1 MRAGK
6 YVFMAGDLCKV
17 LHISPAH
24 DQIVFY
30 NFNDNSE
37 KIGSLQGALLI
48 AQPALKIGEVGK
60 MLDRKPDTIRKWE
73 QKEWIPEARQWDIG
87 IDGKKK
93 IVRFYSPKDV
103 ETIRD
108 LVSSVHQGRPRK
120 DKRVTNSLP
129 SEGNLKILIRERV
142 KQINAE

>member
-1 MRAGK
+1 MRVGK
-6 YVFMAGDLCKV
+6 YVFMAGDLCKI

-24 DQIVFY
+24 DQVIFY
-30 NFNDNSE
+30 NYSDKSE

-48 AQPALKIGEVGK
+48 ASPALRIGEVAK

-73 QKEWIPEARQWDIG
+73 QKEWIPEAQQWDIG
-87 IDGKKK
+87 GGGKKK
-93 IVRFYSPKDV
+93 NVRFYSPKDV
-103 ETIRD
+103 EAIRD

-142 KQINAE
+142 KQINVE

>member
-1 MRAGK
+1 MRVGK
-6 YVFMAGDLCKV
+6 YYFMAGELCKI

-24 DQIVFY
+24 DQVAYY
-30 NFNDNSE
+30 NYDKN
-37 KIGSLQGALLI
+37 KQQIASLQGALLV

-73 QKEWIPEARQWDIG
+73 KKDWIPTARQWNIG
-87 IDGKKK
+87 TGEKKK
-93 IVRFYSPKDV
+93 IVRFYDPKDV

-129 SEGNLKILIRERV
+129 SEGNLKQLIRERV
-142 KQINAE
+142 KQINVE